1 MKQFLIF
8 LFTVLSI
15 TIANAGSYTIE
26 TVPNDHLKDTRDYTT
41 NPDGIIS
48 AQAEQKINEML
59 ASSESYATAEVAVVL
74 LNSIGYDDIDDFATK
89 LFKYWGIG
97 KNEKNNGLLF
107 LLVEDQKQMVF
118 RTGSGIEG
126 VFPDVILSRIIRNDI
141 SPELK
146 NGNLDAG
153 IVAGISRIC
162 EILKNPEVAKEIMQK
177 EKDKEKANIMQLLY
191 AYLFIG
197 TIIFLI
203 FIALAVY
210 VINSKKTN
218 HIKCLKFRS
227 WKGGVIGCSVLFPI
241 PMLLFL
247 IFYFIEIKCLRNK
260 TIACSNCGHNMR
272 KLSEQEEDTYL
283 TPSQQ
288 NEELVNSIDYD
299 VWLCDNCNNKE
310 ILPYTKQS
318 RYTSC
323 PHCHA
328 KTYYLSDDRVLQHA
342 TTFSR
347 GQGQKTYLCKNCRA
361 KDIAKYIIPMI
372 IISSGSSG
380 KGGSLG
386 GGGSFGG
393 SWGGGG
399 TGGGGARGGW

>member
-15 TIANAGSYTIE
+15 TIVNAGQYTVE
-26 TVPNDHLKDTRDYTT
+26 TVPNDRLKDARDYTT

-48 AQAEQKINEML
+48 VQAEQKINEML
-59 ASSESYATAEVAVVL
+59 AASESYATAEVAVVL
-74 LNSIGYDDIDDFATK
+74 LGSIGYDDIDDFATK

-97 KNEKNNGLLF
+97 KDKKNNGLLF

-118 RTGSGIEG
+118 RTGSGVEG

-146 NGNLDAG
+146 NGNFDGG
-153 IVAGISRIC
+153 IVVGISKIC

-177 EKDKEKANIMQLLY
+177 EKDRENTELKNIFY
-191 AYLFIG
+191 TYLCIG
-197 TIIFLI
+197 IVIFLI
-203 FIALAVY
+203 FIALFMHN
-210 VINSKKTN
+210 INSKKTN
-218 HIKCLKFRS
+218 HIKCLRLRS
-227 WKGGVIGCSVLFPI
+227 WKGGVIGCSILFPI

-247 IFYFIEIKCLRNK
+247 IFYFIEIKRLRNK
-260 TIACSNCGHNMR
+260 PIACSNCGYKMR
-272 KLSEQEEDTYL
+272 KLSEHEEDTYL

-288 NEELVNSIDYD
+288 NEELFNSIDYD
-299 VWLCDNCNNKE
+299 VWLCDNCNHKE
-310 ILPYTKQS
+310 IFPYTKRS

-323 PHCHA
+323 PHCRA
-328 KTYYLSDDRVLQHA
+328 KTYYLSDDRVLQRA

-347 GQGQKTYLCKNCRA
+347 GQGQKTYLCKNCQA

-380 KGGSLG
+380 KGGSWG
-386 GGGSFGG
+386 GGIGGG